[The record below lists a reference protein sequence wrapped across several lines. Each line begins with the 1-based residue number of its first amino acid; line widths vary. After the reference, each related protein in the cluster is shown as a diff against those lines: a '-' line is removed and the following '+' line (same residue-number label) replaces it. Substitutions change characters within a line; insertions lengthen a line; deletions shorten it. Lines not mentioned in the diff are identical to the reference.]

1 MIKKNW
7 WRRSLNSH
15 FRLLQAMSAR
25 AVEQRRRIEEKRIKA
40 QKKRTMEQQEKAF
53 ERVREARMRGEAIT
67 GMDIMERKK
76 TSKELMWRAKWN
88 TRRAKFNARARKYS

>member
-15 FRLLQAMSAR
+15 SRLLQAMSAR

-53 ERVREARMRGEAIT
+53 EGVREARMRGEAIT